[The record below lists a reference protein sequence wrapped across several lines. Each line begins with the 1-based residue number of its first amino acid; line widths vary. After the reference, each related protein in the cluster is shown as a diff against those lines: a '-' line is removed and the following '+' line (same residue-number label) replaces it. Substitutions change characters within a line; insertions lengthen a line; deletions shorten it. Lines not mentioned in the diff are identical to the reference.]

1 MARQVY
7 IPGHFCSIGL
17 VIHEEGEDEYLVQ
30 DGLEYLVL
38 ENTVETFEQNSY
50 RHITLR
56 YPVF

>member
-30 DGLEYLVL
+30 GITFSESQPAGPGPTFQPAWAM
-38 ENTVETFEQNSY
+38 NATVIIQ
-50 RHITLR
+50 
-56 YPVF
+56 